1 MFQKIKMK
9 NILFIILAGI
19 AGFILYKY
27 KNPTVNFKE
36 DTKGGIQFHK
46 GTWAEALALAK
57 KNNKLIFLDIYASWC
72 GPCKKLKKRTFS
84 SDKVGTYFNEHFINV
99 SLDGEEGE
107 GVTVSSKYNV
117 SSYPSL
123 FFIDGDGKII
133 SKAEGFLNANEI
145 IQFGK
150 TVVK

>member
-1 MFQKIKMK
+1 MK
-9 NILFIILAGI
+9 NKIFWAIALVSIIG
-19 AGFILYKY
+19 LYAY
-27 KNPTVNFKE
+27 NNPTVDFKE
-36 DTKGGIQFHK
+36 DAKGGIQFNK
-46 GTWAEALALAK
+46 ESWSSVLALAK
-57 KNNKLIFLDIYASWC
+57 KENKLIFLDIYASWC

-107 GVTVSSKYNV
+107 GVMVSSKYNV